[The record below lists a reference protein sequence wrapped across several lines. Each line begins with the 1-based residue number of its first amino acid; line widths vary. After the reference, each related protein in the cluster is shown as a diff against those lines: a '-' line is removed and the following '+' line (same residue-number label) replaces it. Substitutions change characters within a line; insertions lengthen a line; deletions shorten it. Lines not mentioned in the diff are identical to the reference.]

1 MIESA
6 SLVGGWTLVEWS
18 ASVDGTDAGHPMGPD
33 AGGQL
38 TYTADGAVSAIL
50 HRAGRPTFGTRH
62 LHQASE
68 TQRADAAATYVSY
81 GGSYELRDDR
91 VHHFVEHSLFPDWV
105 GTVLVRTAAFE
116 GDRLVL
122 TALPERSADGRSFEN
137 RLVWKRF
144 DPTTSDAVVAP

>member
-1 MIESA
+1 MIESS
-6 SLVGGWTLVEWS
+6 SLVGGWKLVEWS
-18 ASVDGTDAGHPMGPD
+18 ASVDDVDAGHPMGPD

-50 HRAGRPTFGTRH
+50 HVADRPTFGTRQF
-62 LHQASE
+62 HQASE
-68 TQRADAAATYVSY
+68 NRRADAATTYVSY
-81 GGSYELRDDR
+81 GGRYELRDDQ

-137 RLVWKRF
+137 RLVWERF
-144 DPTTSDAVVAP
+144 GRTTSDAEAS

>member
-1 MIESA
+1 MVIESA

-18 ASVDGTDAGHPMGPD
+18 VSVDGIDAGYPMGPD

-38 TYTADGAVSAIL
+38 TYTADGVVSAIL
-50 HRAGRPTFGTRH
+50 HPAGRPTFGTRQ
-62 LHQASE
+62 LQQGSE
-68 TQRADAAATYVSY
+68 RQRAEAATTYVSY

-91 VHHFVEHSLFPDWV
+91 GHYFVEHSLFPDWV

-122 TALPERSADGRSFEN
+122 TALHERSADGRTFEN
-137 RLVWKRF
+137 RLV
-144 DPTTSDAVVAP
+144 

>member
-1 MIESA
+1 
-6 SLVGGWTLVEWS
+6 
-18 ASVDGTDAGHPMGPD
+18 MGPD

-38 TYTADGAVSAIL
+38 TYTENGLVSAIL
-50 HRAGRPTFGTRH
+50 HPADRPTFEKRNF
-62 LHQASE
+62 HQGSE
-68 TQRADAAATYVSY
+68 RQRADAATTYVSY
-81 GGSYELRDDR
+81 GGRYVLRDDR

-137 RLVWKRF
+137 RRVWERL
-144 DPTTSDAVVAP
+144 DRTNATATADAPS